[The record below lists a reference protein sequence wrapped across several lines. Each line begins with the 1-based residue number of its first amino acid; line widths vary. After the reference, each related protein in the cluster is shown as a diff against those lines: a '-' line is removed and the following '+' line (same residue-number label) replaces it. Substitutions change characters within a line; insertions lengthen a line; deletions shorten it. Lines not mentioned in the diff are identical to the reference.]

1 MKTVCRS
8 MLLAAS
14 LLAATGAC
22 ATGVN
27 IGVVAP
33 QDGNFVSLGAQIVAG
48 ATFSAQN
55 DKNTITAVNE
65 PCSENSGQAIAD
77 ALIKAKVQIAIGFLC
92 SESLEGALPAL
103 KDAGIPAITVS
114 VRSHIL
120 MEDALKNGWP
130 FFRLAPADGDEAKK
144 ITGVILQNWPADP
157 IALVDDGTIHGRELV
172 DAVRIGLDDNGLKP
186 VFNDTL
192 RPGQEQQIGLVR
204 RLKKAGATRVLI
216 GGDRSDV
223 AIIARD
229 AAAEKIPLQILGGD
243 AMRATDQPV
252 PLADGIEAVALPNYS
267 ELPPAA
273 SVAQAFRSNGV
284 EPEGYVLP
292 SAAAAF
298 IAGQAV
304 EAALAAKTPTAAKLI
319 GTTWQTPIGP
329 VTFGNNHELTENPYR
344 LLEWRDHQLQAPQIP
359 AN

>member
-8 MLLAAS
+8 MLLVAS
-14 LLAATGAC
+14 LLAAGSAF
-22 ATGVN
+22 AAGVN

-33 QDGNFVSLGAQIVAG
+33 QDGNFASLGAQIAAG
-48 ATFSAQN
+48 AAFSAQS
-55 DKNTITAVNE
+55 DKNTVTAVNE
-65 PCSENSGQAIAD
+65 PCTENSGQAVAD

-144 ITGVILQNWPADP
+144 ITGIILQNWPADP
-157 IALVDDGTIHGRELV
+157 IALVDDGTIHGRELI

-204 RLKKAGATRVLI
+204 RLRKAGATRVLI

-252 PLADGIEAVALPNYS
+252 PLADGVEAVALPNYS

-273 SVAQAFRSNGV
+273 SVAQTFRGNGI

-304 EAALAAKTPTAAKLI
+304 EAALAAKTPAAAKLI
-319 GTTWQTPIGP
+319 GTAWQTPIGP
-329 VTFGNNHELTENPYR
+329 VAFGNNHELTENPYQ
-344 LLEWRDHQLQAPQIP
+344 LLEWRDHQLQAPQAP

>member
-1 MKTVCRS
+1 MKTPCRS
-8 MLLAAS
+8 MLLVAS
-14 LLAATGAC
+14 LFAAGA
-22 ATGVN
+22 AHADGIN
-27 IGVVAP
+27 IGLVAP
-33 QDGNFVSLGAQIVAG
+33 QDGNFASLGAQMAAG
-48 ATFSAQN
+48 ANYQAKA
-55 DKNTITAVNE
+55 DKNTITPISE
-65 PCSENSGQAIAD
+65 PCSEGSGQAVAD
-77 ALIKAKVQIAIGFLC
+77 ALIKAKVQVAIGFLC
-92 SESLEGALPAL
+92 SETLEGALPAL

-130 FFRLAPADGDEAKK
+130 FFRLGPADADEARK

-172 DAVRIGLDDNGLKP
+172 DAVRTGLDDNGLKP

-192 RPGQEQQIGLVR
+192 RPGQDQQIALVR
-204 RLKKAGATRVLI
+204 RLKKAGATRVLV
-216 GGDRSDV
+216 GGDRSDI

-252 PLADGIEAVALPNYS
+252 PLAEGVQAVAIPTYS
-267 ELPPAA
+267 DLSPAQSA
-273 SVAQAFRSNGV
+273 DQALRAGNI

-292 SAAAAF
+292 TAAAAL
-298 IAGQAV
+298 IAGQAAQ
-304 EAALAAKTPTAAKLI
+304 AAIAAKAPAATSLI
-319 GTTWQTPIGP
+319 GTTWQTPVGP
-329 VTFGNNHELTENPYR
+329 VTFGANHELTENPYR
-344 LLEWRDHQLQAPQIP
+344 LLEWRNHQFLAPPVP